1 MLPIITNKRPLPPRI
16 FLYGPSGIGK
26 TTLAAQFPGVLVLPA
41 EDGAEQIEVPRLPMP
56 KTWGEALALLDAVAT
71 DSVDYRALA
80 IDSVTA
86 LESLCF
92 AHVAQQNQVPTV
104 EEIPYGKGFPL
115 VAKEWRN
122 LLDKLT
128 TIRATG
134 LAIILIGH
142 QAVVSYVD
150 PRSAPYDRFAPRLH
164 KSILPMTIEW
174 ADCLLCGSYKV
185 FTDKEVSGFNKER
198 TRAVGGGERIMYA
211 RELPTAVAKN
221 RYGLP
226 DEITWGWSDVFAGIS
241 STFAPAK

>member
-56 KTWGEALALLDAVAT
+56 KTWGEALALLDAVAAEPGE
-71 DSVDYRALA
+71 YRALA
-80 IDSVTA
+80 VDSVTA
-86 LESLCF
+86 LERICF
-92 AHVAQQNQVPTV
+92 THVAALHGKPT
-104 EEIPYGKGFPL
+104 IAAIAYGEGFAFASAEW
-115 VAKEWRN
+115 AKM
-122 LLDKLT
+122 LDKLDA
-128 TIRATG
+128 IRAKG
-134 LAIILIGH
+134 VAIILIGH

-174 ADCLLCGSYKV
+174 VDCLLCGSYKV

-226 DEITWGWSDVFAGIS
+226 DEIAWGWVDVFAGIS
-241 STFAPAK
+241 ATFAPAK